1 MKTAFKILSSAV
13 LTLSLV
19 TGVAA
24 AAVPTAPT
32 QSANT
37 QAVKQLNLKVGEK
50 IRLHGVK
57 NASSSPYGVVELVI
71 RRSYLNIF
79 YCDVYGVA
87 PGDTIVKTNIG
98 DFSFHVTQ

>member
-1 MKTAFKILSSAV
+1 MKTAFKILSSAI
-13 LTLSLV
+13 LALSLM

-24 AAVPTAPT
+24 AEPTSPT

-50 IRLHGVK
+50 IRLHAVK
-57 NASSSPYGVVELVI
+57 NASSSPYGVVDLVI
-71 RRSYLNIF
+71 RRSYLNMF

-87 PGDTIVKTNIG
+87 PGDAIVKTNIG
-98 DFSFHVTQ
+98 DFSIHVTQ